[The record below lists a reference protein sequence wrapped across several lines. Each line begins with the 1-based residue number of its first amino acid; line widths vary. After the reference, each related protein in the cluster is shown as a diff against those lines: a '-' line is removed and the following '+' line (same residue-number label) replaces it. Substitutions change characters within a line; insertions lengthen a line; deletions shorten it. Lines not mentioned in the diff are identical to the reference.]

1 MVPVGL
7 FRLRHGDID
16 KIKSPYIPVYWWI
29 NDAGTP
35 LAIEMSGQSPRDRQ
49 QAEVGMELKVLGQE
63 EGAPK
68 GGCSAGSCG
77 SNDDQMGH
85 LPEHIREKVY
95 NHPCYSEK
103 AHHYFARMHVAVA
116 PACNIQCH
124 YCNRKYDCANE
135 SRPGVV
141 SELLTPAQA
150 VKKTMAVAANIPQMT
165 VLGIAGPGDP
175 LANPERTFETFR
187 ELSEK
192 APDIKLCV
200 STNGLSLPECVD
212 ELAKHNIDHV
222 TITINCVDPE
232 VGAKIYPWIFW
243 ENRRIKGVKGAKI
256 LIEQQQKGLE
266 MLVERG
272 ILVKVN
278 SVMIPGVNDEH
289 LKEVS
294 RIVKSKGA
302 FLHNV
307 MPLIAEAEH
316 GTFYGVMGQRGPT
329 PAELN
334 ELQDACAGDM
344 NMMRHCRQCRA
355 DAVGL
360 LGEDRGAEFT
370 LDKIETM
377 EIDYQEAMVKRA
389 KVHESI
395 AEILKA
401 ESANDAAAE
410 IAAKHQGYRPVQ
422 MAVATSGGGV
432 INQHFGHARE
442 FLVYEASGE
451 GVRFIGHR
459 RTDQYCVG
467 DDTCG
472 EKENAL
478 QLTIKALE
486 GCEAV
491 LCAKIGFE
499 PWEQLEQAGIQ
510 PNGEH
515 AMEAIEE
522 AVAAVYAEMIEAGK
536 LDQIDAPAAPA
547 AA

>member
-1 MVPVGL
+1 MQLPVL
-7 FRLRHGDID
+7 NET
-16 KIKSPYIPVYWWI
+16 PV
-29 NDAGTP
+29 A
-35 LAIEMSGQSPRDRQ
+35 
-49 QAEVGMELKVLGQE
+49 
-63 EGAPK
+63 K
-68 GGCSAGSCG
+68 GGCSASSCG
-77 SNDDQMGH
+77 STDDQLGH
-85 LPEHIREKVY
+85 LSDEIRAKVE
-95 NHPCYSEK
+95 NHPCYSED

-141 SELLTPAQA
+141 SELLTPDQA
-150 VKKTMAVAANIPQMT
+150 VKKTMAVAATIPQMT

-187 ELSEK
+187 QLSQD

-200 STNGLSLPECVD
+200 STNGLALPDSVE
-212 ELAKHNIDHV
+212 ELSKHNIDHV

-232 VGAKIYPWIFW
+232 IGAQIYPWIFW
-243 ENRRIKGVKGAKI
+243 KNQRIKGIEGARI

-266 MLVERG
+266 MLVAKG

-278 SVMIPGVNDEH
+278 SVMIPGINDQH
-289 LKEVS
+289 LAEVS
-294 RIVKSKGA
+294 KIVKAKGA

-329 PAELN
+329 QDELMN
-334 ELQDACAGDM
+334 LQDACAGDM

-360 LGEDRGAEFT
+360 LGEDRGDEFT

-377 EIDYQEAMVKRA
+377 EIDYQAAMEKRRVIHEA
-389 KVHESI
+389 I
-395 AEILKA
+395 AEEMHSKRSAKA
-401 ESANDAAAE
+401 EHEALEASQPKLNT
-410 IAAKHQGYRPVQ
+410 RPVL
-422 MAVATSGGGV
+422 MAVATSGQGV
-432 INQHFGHARE
+432 INQHFGHAKE
-442 FLVYEASGE
+442 FLIYEASPD
-451 GVRFIGHR
+451 GVRFISHR
-459 RTDQYCVG
+459 KTDLYCSG
-467 DDTCG
+467 DETCG
-472 EKENAL
+472 DGESVL
-478 QLTIKALE
+478 QRTIRTLE

-491 LCAKIGFE
+491 LCSKIGYE
-499 PWEQLEQAGIQ
+499 PWEMLEQAGIT

-522 AVAAVYAEMIEAGK
+522 AVMAVYREMAEAGK
-536 LDQIDAPAAPA
+536 LEAPDGERATA
-547 AA
+547 

>member
-1 MVPVGL
+1 MMDLTV
-7 FRLRHGDID
+7 
-16 KIKSPYIPVYWWI
+16 I
-29 NDAGTP
+29 NNSET
-35 LAIEMSGQSPRDRQ
+35 
-49 QAEVGMELKVLGQE
+49 QAEP
-63 EGAPK
+63 AAK

-77 SNDDQMGH
+77 STDDQMSH
-85 LPEHIREKVY
+85 LPEAIREKVH
-95 NHPCYSEK
+95 NHPCYSEE

-141 SELLTPAQA
+141 SELLTPDQA

-175 LANPERTFETFR
+175 LANTERTFETFR
-187 ELSEK
+187 QLSEK

-200 STNGLSLPECVD
+200 STNGLALPDAVD

-243 ENRRIKGVKGAKI
+243 NNRRIRGKKGAKI
-256 LIEQQQKGLE
+256 LIQQQQKGLE

-278 SVMIPGVNDEH
+278 SVMIPGVNEEH

-294 RIVKSKGA
+294 KIVKSKGA

-316 GTFYGVMGQRGPT
+316 GTFYGVMGQRSPN
-329 PAELN
+329 ALELQA
-334 ELQDACAGDM
+334 LQDACSGDM

-360 LGEDRGAEFT
+360 LGEDRGEEFT
-370 LDKIETM
+370 MDKIEM
-377 EIDYQEAMVKRA
+377 MDIDYDAAMVMRKQ
-389 KVHESI
+389 VHDGI
-395 AEILKA
+395 AEELKA
-401 ESANDAAAE
+401 KEDAKKQNVVKLE
-410 IAAKHQGYRPVQ
+410 TGGKTYRPVL

-432 INQHFGHARE
+432 INQHFGHAKE
-442 FLVYEASGE
+442 FLVYEASSE
-451 GVRFIGHR
+451 GVRFINHR
-459 RTDQYCVG
+459 KAEQYCEG
-467 DDTCG
+467 DVSCG
-472 EKENAL
+472 DGETVL
-478 QLTIKALE
+478 QLTIKALI

-491 LCAKIGFE
+491 LCSKVGFE
-499 PWEQLEQAGIQ
+499 PWSQLEEAGIM
-510 PNGEH
+510 PNNDYP
-515 AMEAIEE
+515 MEPIEE
-522 AVAAVYAEMIEAGK
+522 AVTKHYQKMIDEGLLDDAVDEQKASA
-536 LDQIDAPAAPA
+536 
-547 AA
+547 

>member
-1 MVPVGL
+1 
-7 FRLRHGDID
+7 
-16 KIKSPYIPVYWWI
+16 
-29 NDAGTP
+29 
-35 LAIEMSGQSPRDRQ
+35 
-49 QAEVGMELKVLGQE
+49 MELPVINE
-63 EGAPK
+63 TPAASE
-68 GGCSAGSCG
+68 GGCSSHSCG
-77 SNDDQMGH
+77 TSDDQLGH
-85 LPEHIREKVY
+85 LSDEIRSKVE
-95 NHPCYSEK
+95 NHPCYSED

-124 YCNRKYDCANE
+124 YCNRKYDCSNE

-141 SELLTPAQA
+141 SELLTPDQA

-187 ELSEK
+187 RLSAE

-200 STNGLSLPECVD
+200 STNGLALPESVE

-232 VGAKIYPWIFW
+232 IGAQIYPWIFW
-243 ENRRIKGVKGAKI
+243 ENKRIKGVKGAKI

-266 MLVERG
+266 MLAARG

-278 SVMIPGVNDEH
+278 SVMIPGVNDKH
-289 LKEVS
+289 LAEVS
-294 RIVKSKGA
+294 KIVKSKGA

-329 PAELN
+329 QDELMD
-334 ELQDACAGDM
+334 LQDSCSGDM

-360 LGEDRGAEFT
+360 LGEDRGDEFT
-370 LDKIETM
+370 MDKIENM
-377 EIDYQEAMVKRA
+377 EIDYQAAMEKRKVIHEAISEEMHSKRA
-389 KVHESI
+389 AKDEKAAQHS
-395 AEILKA
+395 AEPKL
-401 ESANDAAAE
+401 NT
-410 IAAKHQGYRPVQ
+410 RPVL
-422 MAVATSGGGV
+422 MAIATSGQGV
-432 INQHFGHARE
+432 INMHFGHAKE
-442 FLVYEASGE
+442 FLIYEASPE
-451 GVRFIGHR
+451 GVRFMSHR
-459 RTDQYCVG
+459 KTDLYCGG

-472 EKENAL
+472 EGESVL
-478 QLTIKALE
+478 QQTIRSLA

-491 LCAKIGFE
+491 LCSKIGYE
-499 PWEQLEQAGIQ
+499 PWDLLEKAGIV

-515 AMEAIEE
+515 AMEPIEE
-522 AVAAVYAEMIEAGK
+522 AVMAVYKEMAAAGK
-536 LDQIDAPAAPA
+536 LDEAVAEERATA
-547 AA
+547 

>member
-1 MVPVGL
+1 
-7 FRLRHGDID
+7 
-16 KIKSPYIPVYWWI
+16 
-29 NDAGTP
+29 
-35 LAIEMSGQSPRDRQ
+35 
-49 QAEVGMELKVLGQE
+49 MELSVIGQE
-63 EGAPK
+63 GEAAAG
-68 GGCSAGSCG
+68 GGCSSGSCG
-77 SNDDQMGH
+77 STDDQMSF
-85 LPEHIREKVY
+85 LPDAIREKVE
-95 NHPCYSEK
+95 NHPCYSEE

-124 YCNRKYDCANE
+124 YCNRKYDCSNE

-141 SELLTPAQA
+141 SELLTPEQA
-150 VKKTMAVAANIPQMT
+150 IKKTKAVAATIPQMT

-187 ELSEK
+187 GLSEE

-200 STNGLSLPECVD
+200 STNGLALPESVD

-222 TITINCVDPE
+222 TITINCVDPKI
-232 VGAKIYPWIFW
+232 GAQIYPWIYW
-243 ENRRIKGVKGAKI
+243 NNRRIRGEKGAAI

-307 MPLIAEAEH
+307 MPLIAEEEH
-316 GTFYGVMGQRGPT
+316 GTFYGVMGQRGPD
-329 PAELN
+329 PE
-334 ELQDACAGDM
+334 ELQDLQDDCAGDM

-360 LGEDRGAEFT
+360 LGEDRGEEFT
-370 LDKIETM
+370 LDKIDAM
-377 EIDYQEAMVKRA
+377 EVDY
-389 KVHESI
+389 
-395 AEILKA
+395 
-401 ESANDAAAE
+401 ESAMKTRAVVHAGIMEELHEKQEKKARLAAATVPS
-410 IAAKHQGYRPVQ
+410 AAQSQMADTRPVL
-422 MAVATSGGGV
+422 MAVATSGGGL
-432 INQHFGHARE
+432 INQHFGHATE
-442 FLVYEASGE
+442 FLVYEAAPT

-459 RTDQYCVG
+459 KVDQYCIG
-467 DDTCG
+467 NDTCG
-472 EKENAL
+472 EKESAL
-478 QLTIKALE
+478 SGSIRSLH

-491 LCAKIGFE
+491 LCSKIGYE
-499 PWEQLEQAGIQ
+499 PWGQLEEAGIV

-515 AMEAIEE
+515 AMEPIEE
-522 AVAAVYAEMIEAGK
+522 AVMAVYQEMAANGA
-536 LDQIDAPAAPA
+536 LDKASPAAKA
-547 AA
+547 QQASA

>member
-1 MVPVGL
+1 
-7 FRLRHGDID
+7 
-16 KIKSPYIPVYWWI
+16 
-29 NDAGTP
+29 
-35 LAIEMSGQSPRDRQ
+35 
-49 QAEVGMELKVLGQE
+49 MELNVLGQDPVP
-63 EGAPK
+63 AQ

-77 SNDDQMGH
+77 STDTQVSQ
-85 LPEHIREKVY
+85 LPEHIRAKVQ
-95 NHPCYSEK
+95 NHPCYSEE

-141 SELLTPAQA
+141 SEVLTPEQA
-150 VKKTMAVAANIPQMT
+150 VRKVKAVAAAIPQMS

-175 LANPERTFETFR
+175 LANPQRTFDTFR
-187 ELSEK
+187 MLSEQ

-200 STNGLSLPECVD
+200 STNGLNLPQSVE

-232 VGAKIYPWIFW
+232 VGAKIYPWIYW
-243 ENRRIKGVKGAKI
+243 NNKRIRGKRAAKI
-256 LIEQQQKGLE
+256 LIDQQQKGLE

-278 SVMIPGVNDEH
+278 SVLIPGVNDEH

-294 RIVKSKGA
+294 KIVKAKGA

-316 GTFYGVMGQRGPT
+316 GTFYGVMGQRSPD
-329 PAELN
+329 ADELQD
-334 ELQDACAGDM
+334 LQDACAGDM

-360 LGEDRGAEFT
+360 LGEDRGEEFT
-370 LDKIETM
+370 LDKIEAM
-377 EIDYQEAMVKRA
+377 DVDYEAAMVKRA
-389 KVHESI
+389 AIHSAILEELEEKHEK
-395 AEILKA
+395 KA
-401 ESANDAAAE
+401 RLAAMSVPVIPSAAAG
-410 IAAKHQGYRPVQ
+410 KHHRPVL

-442 FLVYEASGE
+442 FLVYEASPA

-459 RTDQYCVG
+459 KVDQYCIG
-467 DDTCG
+467 DDSCG
-472 EKENAL
+472 EKESAL
-478 QLTIKALE
+478 AGSIRSLK

-491 LCAKIGFE
+491 LCARIGFE
-499 PWEQLEQAGIQ
+499 PWSDLEQAGIQ

-515 AMEAIEE
+515 AMEPIEE
-522 AVAAVYAEMIEAGK
+522 AVLAVYQEMIDAGK
-536 LDQIDAPAAPA
+536 LDAVRTPMRSHG
-547 AA
+547 

>member
-1 MVPVGL
+1 
-7 FRLRHGDID
+7 
-16 KIKSPYIPVYWWI
+16 
-29 NDAGTP
+29 
-35 LAIEMSGQSPRDRQ
+35 
-49 QAEVGMELKVLGQE
+49 MELPVLNEQP
-63 EGAPK
+63 AAK

-77 SNDDQMGH
+77 STDDQLDH
-85 LPEHIREKVY
+85 LSDAIREKVQ
-95 NHPCYSEK
+95 NHPCYSED

-141 SELLTPAQA
+141 SELLTPDQA

-187 ELSEK
+187 RLSQE

-200 STNGLSLPECVD
+200 STNGLALPDSVE
-212 ELAKHNIDHV
+212 ELSKHNIDHV

-243 ENRRIKGVKGAKI
+243 ENRRIKGKKGAKI

-266 MLVERG
+266 MLVAKG

-278 SVMIPGVNDEH
+278 SVMIPGVNDHH
-289 LKEVS
+289 LAEVS
-294 RIVKSKGA
+294 KIVKAKGA

-329 PAELN
+329 ALELQ
-334 ELQDACAGDM
+334 ELQDSCSGDM

-360 LGEDRGAEFT
+360 LGEDRGDEFT
-370 LDKIETM
+370 MDKIEDM
-377 EIDYQEAMVKRA
+377 EIDYQAAMVKR
-389 KVHESI
+389 KVIHEAI
-395 AEILKA
+395 AEEMNSKRA
-401 ESANDAAAE
+401 EKLEAAQHFAAE
-410 IAAKHQGYRPVQ
+410 EKLVARPVL
-422 MAVATSGGGV
+422 MAVATSGQGL
-432 INQHFGHARE
+432 INMHFGHAKE
-442 FLVYEASGE
+442 FLIYEASPD
-451 GVRFIGHR
+451 GVRFISHR
-459 RTDQYCVG
+459 KTDLYCSG
-467 DDTCG
+467 DSSCG
-472 EKENAL
+472 DAETAL
-478 QLTIKALE
+478 QKTIRALE

-491 LCAKIGFE
+491 LCSKVGYE
-499 PWEQLEQAGIQ
+499 PWEMLETAGIA

-515 AMEAIEE
+515 AMEPIEQ
-522 AVAAVYAEMIEAGK
+522 AVMAVYKEMAAAGK
-536 LDQIDAPAAPA
+536 LDDSGEEQRASA
-547 AA
+547 

>member
-1 MVPVGL
+1 
-7 FRLRHGDID
+7 
-16 KIKSPYIPVYWWI
+16 
-29 NDAGTP
+29 
-35 LAIEMSGQSPRDRQ
+35 
-49 QAEVGMELKVLGQE
+49 MELTVLGDNAAQNSA
-63 EGAPK
+63 G

-77 SNDDQMGH
+77 STDHQVSH
-85 LPEHIREKVY
+85 LPDHIREKVE

-141 SELLTPAQA
+141 SEVLTPAQA
-150 VKKTMAVAANIPQMT
+150 VKKTMVVAANIPQMT

-175 LANPERTFETFR
+175 LANPEKTFETFR

-200 STNGLSLPECVD
+200 STNGLALPDAVE

-243 ENRRIKGVKGAKI
+243 NNRRIKGVKAAKI

-266 MLVERG
+266 MLVARG

-278 SVMIPGVNDEH
+278 SVLIPGVNDEH

-294 RIVKSKGA
+294 RIVKAKGA

-316 GTFYGVMGQRGPT
+316 GTFYGVMGQRGPS
-329 PAELN
+329 PEELS

-355 DAVGL
+355 DAVGM
-360 LGEDRGAEFT
+360 LGEDRGDEFT
-370 LDKIETM
+370 MDKIETM
-377 EIDYQEAMVKRA
+377 EIDYEEAMVKRA
-389 KVHESI
+389 RVHAAI
-395 AEILKA
+395 AETLAADHAKV
-401 ESANDAAAE
+401 SAPVMTVAA
-410 IAAKHQGYRPVQ
+410 GTRPVQ
-422 MAVATSGGGV
+422 MAVATSGSGV
-432 INQHFGHARE
+432 INQHFGHAKE
-442 FLVYEASGE
+442 FLVYEASPN

-459 RTDQYCVG
+459 KTDQYCIG

-472 EKENAL
+472 EKESS
-478 QLTIKALE
+478 LTTTIRALE

-491 LCAKIGFE
+491 LCSKIGFE
-499 PWEQLEQAGIQ
+499 PWDLLEAAGIQ

-515 AMEAIEE
+515 AMESIEE
-522 AVAAVYAEMIEAGK
+522 AVAAVYLEMAKAGK
-536 LDQIDAPAAPA
+536 LEQAVITA

>member
-1 MVPVGL
+1 
-7 FRLRHGDID
+7 
-16 KIKSPYIPVYWWI
+16 
-29 NDAGTP
+29 
-35 LAIEMSGQSPRDRQ
+35 
-49 QAEVGMELKVLGQE
+49 MELKVLGQE
-63 EGAPK
+63 EDVNVPS

-77 SNDDQMGH
+77 STDDQLGH
-85 LPEHIREKVY
+85 LPEAIREKVH
-95 NHPCYSEK
+95 NHPCYSEE

-141 SELLTPAQA
+141 SELLTPDQA

-175 LANPERTFETFR
+175 LANPERTFATFR

-200 STNGLSLPECVD
+200 STNGLALPDAVD

-243 ENRRIKGVKGAKI
+243 NNRRVKGKKGAKI
-256 LIEQQQKGLE
+256 LIQQQQKGLE

-294 RIVKSKGA
+294 RIVKEKGA

-316 GTFYGVMGQRGPT
+316 GTFYGVMGQRGPSSK
-329 PAELN
+329 ELQD
-334 ELQDACAGDM
+334 LQDACAGDM

-360 LGEDRGAEFT
+360 LGEDRGSEFT
-370 LDKIETM
+370 LDKIEDM
-377 EIDYQEAMVKRA
+377 DIDYQAAMVKRA
-389 KVHESI
+389 KVH
-395 AEILKA
+395 
-401 ESANDAAAE
+401 AAIE
-410 IAAKHQGYRPVQ
+410 EELAAKEAAKAGSELVSLEMPAGKSYRPVL
-422 MAVATSGGGV
+422 MAIATTGGGL
-432 INQHFGHARE
+432 INQHFGHAKE
-442 FLVYEASGE
+442 FLVYEASAE

-459 RTDQYCVG
+459 KTDLYCEG
-467 DDTCG
+467 GDTCG
-472 EKENAL
+472 DGESVLAK
-478 QLTIKALE
+478 TIRALE

-491 LCAKIGFE
+491 LCSKIGYE
-499 PWEQLEQAGIQ
+499 PWGMLEESGIQ

-515 AMEAIEE
+515 AMEPIEE
-522 AVAAVYAEMIEAGK
+522 AVLAVYKEMIESGA
-536 LDQIDAPAAPA
+536 LDEEAEARFKTTA
-547 AA
+547 

>member
-1 MVPVGL
+1 
-7 FRLRHGDID
+7 
-16 KIKSPYIPVYWWI
+16 
-29 NDAGTP
+29 
-35 LAIEMSGQSPRDRQ
+35 
-49 QAEVGMELKVLGQE
+49 MELPVLNNKPE
-63 EGAPK
+63 SK

-77 SNDDQMGH
+77 STEDQLDH
-85 LPEHIREKVY
+85 LSDEIREKVQ
-95 NHPCYSEK
+95 NHPCYSED

-141 SELLTPAQA
+141 SELLTPHQA

-187 ELSEK
+187 RLSQD

-200 STNGLSLPECVD
+200 STNGLALPDSVE

-243 ENRRIKGVKGAKI
+243 ENRRIKGKKGAKI

-266 MLVERG
+266 MLVAKG

-278 SVMIPGVNDEH
+278 SVMIPGVNDKH
-289 LKEVS
+289 LAEVS
-294 RIVKSKGA
+294 KIVKSKGA

-329 PAELN
+329 ALELQ
-334 ELQDACAGDM
+334 ELQDACSGDM

-355 DAVGL
+355 DAVGM
-360 LGEDRGAEFT
+360 LGEDRGDEFT
-370 LDKIETM
+370 MDKIEEM
-377 EIDYQEAMVKRA
+377 EIDYQAAMEKRKVIHQAIEAEMNNKRA
-389 KVHESI
+389 
-395 AEILKA
+395 
-401 ESANDAAAE
+401 
-410 IAAKHQGYRPVQ
+410 AKSVIEQQQQALPKLTTRPVL
-422 MAVATSGGGV
+422 MAVATSGQSL
-432 INQHFGHARE
+432 INMHFGHAKE
-442 FLVYEASGE
+442 FLIYEASPE
-451 GVRFIGHR
+451 GVRFISHR
-459 RTDQYCVG
+459 KTELYCSG
-467 DDTCG
+467 DDSCG
-472 EKENAL
+472 EAETAL
-478 QLTIKALE
+478 QKNIRTLE
-486 GCEAV
+486 GCEVV
-491 LCAKIGFE
+491 LCSKIGYE
-499 PWEQLEQAGIQ
+499 PWEQLEAAGIQ

-515 AMEAIEE
+515 AMENIEE
-522 AVAAVYAEMIEAGK
+522 AVMAVYREMAEAGK
-536 LDQIDAPAAPA
+536 LDANKAEERATA
-547 AA
+547 